1 MGVCFEIFLQDVI
14 MIKALSAI
22 VASMLLASAALA
34 GSHGGAMKEE
44 DKKKMEE
51 ACKKA
56 DPAKMDAKMKADCEK
71 LKAKK

>member
-1 MGVCFEIFLQDVI
+1 VFNINQLEMI
-14 MIKALSAI
+14 MTKMLSAI
-22 VASMLLASAALA
+22 VASMLLASAAMA
-34 GSHGGAMKEE
+34 ASHGGAMKEE

>member
-1 MGVCFEIFLQDVI
+1 MT
-14 MIKALSAI
+14 KALSVI
-22 VASMLLASAALA
+22 VASMMFASAAMA
-34 GSHGGAMKEE
+34 QSGAMSDA

-56 DPAKMDAKMKADCEK
+56 DPAKMDAKMKADCDK

>member
-1 MGVCFEIFLQDVI
+1 MKSAMPVILLFGLFLFF
-14 MIKALSAI
+14 K
-22 VASMLLASAALA
+22 VANWMNRPFK
-34 GSHGGAMKEE
+34 KEE

>member
-1 MGVCFEIFLQDVI
+1 MSYLNQLEMI
-14 MIKALSAI
+14 MIKTISAI

-34 GSHGGAMKEE
+34 GSHGGAMSDA

-56 DPAKMDAKMKADCEK
+56 DPKMDAKMKADCEK
-71 LKAKK
+71 MMKAAKK

>member
-1 MGVCFEIFLQDVI
+1 
-14 MIKALSAI
+14 
-22 VASMLLASAALA
+22 
-34 GSHGGAMKEE
+34 MKEE

>member
-1 MGVCFEIFLQDVI
+1 

-34 GSHGGAMKEE
+34 ASHGGAMKPE
-44 DKKKMEE
+44 DQKKMEE

>member
-1 MGVCFEIFLQDVI
+1 MTKVFSV
-14 MIKALSAI
+14 I
-22 VASMLLASAALA
+22 VASMMFASAAMA
-34 GSHGGAMKEE
+34 GSHSAAMSDA

-56 DPAKMDAKMKADCEK
+56 DPAKMDAKMKADCDK

>member
-1 MGVCFEIFLQDVI
+1 MSKVFSV
-14 MIKALSAI
+14 I
-22 VASMLLASAALA
+22 VASMMFASAAMA
-34 GSHGGAMKEE
+34 GSHSAAMSDA

-56 DPAKMDAKMKADCEK
+56 DHAKMKADCDK

>member
-1 MGVCFEIFLQDVI
+1 MSYLNQLEMI
-14 MIKALSAI
+14 MIKTLSAI

-34 GSHGGAMKEE
+34 GSHGGAMSDA

-56 DPAKMDAKMKADCEK
+56 DPAKMDAKMKADCDK
-71 LKAKK
+71 LKK

>member
-1 MGVCFEIFLQDVI
+1 MAYINQLEMI
-14 MIKALSAI
+14 MIKTLSAI

-34 GSHGGAMKEE
+34 GSHGGAMSDA

-56 DPAKMDAKMKADCEK
+56 DPAKMDAKMKADCDK
-71 LKAKK
+71 LKK

>member
-1 MGVCFEIFLQDVI
+1 MTKFLT
-14 MIKALSAI
+14 AI
-22 VASMLLASAALA
+22 VASMFLAGAAIA

-51 ACKKA
+51 CKKA

-71 LKAKK
+71 LKAMK

>member
-1 MGVCFEIFLQDVI
+1 

-34 GSHGGAMKEE
+34 ASHGGAMKEE